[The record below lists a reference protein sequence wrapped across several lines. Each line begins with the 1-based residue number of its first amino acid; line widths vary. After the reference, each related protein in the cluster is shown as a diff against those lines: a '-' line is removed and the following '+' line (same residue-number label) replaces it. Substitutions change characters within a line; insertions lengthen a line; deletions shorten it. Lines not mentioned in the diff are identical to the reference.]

1 VKGEWKM
8 KGKTGSGIMLALLL
22 ISVSILTANIQPVSA
37 SGTIYIKPDG
47 TVDGTDKIQQ
57 DDDVYTFTDNIYDKI
72 VVVQIDNIVINGA
85 GYTLQGTGSGTGIS
99 LSERSNVTIKN
110 IEIVAFSVGIFLWS
124 SSNNNISG
132 NNVTLSTQPIP
143 EDVVLGIVLL
153 FSSSYNTI
161 SGNNVT
167 NTFEGIKLQS
177 SSSYNNISG
186 NKLENNYGG
195 ITVSFSTNYNNISG
209 NTVTTGR
216 SGVYLM
222 NCLNNIVSGNSITAN
237 SNHGI
242 LLHPKTSNNILSE
255 NYIKNNNKGIT
266 LFRSSNNF
274 IYHNNLDNTV
284 QVYFYESGP
293 INFWDDSFPSGGNYW
308 SDYTTRYPDAQEL
321 DDSGIWDTPYVI
333 DGNNQDNYPL
343 MELYSPL
350 PRTIDELKT
359 EIEECWS
366 EGEIDNQGIV
376 KSLIAKLNVAER
388 LVDIGRVNE
397 AKTVLECFIIQ
408 VQKLSEICITKEAA
422 NILIKSAEYIQ
433 SNL

>member
-1 VKGEWKM
+1 M
-8 KGKTGSGIMLALLL
+8 KGKTASGIMLALLL
-22 ISVSILTANIQPVSA
+22 ISVSTLTANIQPVSA

-47 TVDGTDKIQQ
+47 TVDGTDKIQR
-57 DDDVYTFTDNIYDKI
+57 DDDVYTFTDNIYDEI
-72 VVVQIDNIVINGA
+72 VVQIDNIVIDGA

-110 IEIVAFSVGIFLWS
+110 IEIVAFSYGIFLWS
-124 SSNNNISG
+124 SSNNSISG

-143 EDVVLGIVLL
+143 EDVSLGIVLL

-186 NKLENNYGG
+186 NKLENNYYG
-195 ITVSFSTNYNNISG
+195 ITISFSTNYNNVSG
-209 NTVTTGR
+209 NTVTAGR
-216 SGVYLM
+216 NGVYLM
-222 NCLNNIVSGNSITAN
+222 NCLNNIVSRNNITTN

-242 LLHPKTSNNILSE
+242 LLHPEASNNILSE

-266 LFRSSNNF
+266 IFRSSNNF

-293 INFWDDSFPSGGNYW
+293 INFWDDGYPSGGNFW

-321 DDSGIWDTPYVI
+321 DDSCIWDTPYVI
-333 DGNNQDNYPL
+333 DENNQDNYPL
-343 MELYSPL
+343 MEAWAPSPPL
-350 PRTIDELKT
+350 PRTVDELKT
-359 EIEECWS
+359 EIEKCWS

-376 KSLIAKLNVAER
+376 RSLIAKLDVAER
-388 LVDIGRVNE
+388 LVDMGRVNE

-408 VQKLSEICITKEAA
+408 VQKLSEICITVEAA
-422 NILIKSAEYIQ
+422 DILIKSAEYIL